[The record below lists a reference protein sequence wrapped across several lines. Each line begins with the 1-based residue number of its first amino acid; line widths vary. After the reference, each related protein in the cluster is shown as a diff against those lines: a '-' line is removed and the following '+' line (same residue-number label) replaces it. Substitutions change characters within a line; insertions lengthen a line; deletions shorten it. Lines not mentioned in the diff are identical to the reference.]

1 MVDVLV
7 CGSVAID
14 LIGQYQGSF
23 KQYQENYEIQA
34 LNISLQLAEM
44 RSSFGGCGMNITYG
58 LNRLGVNCVPLSA
71 VGANYQDHYQAH
83 LLSLGI
89 NTDYIAIDEKY
100 DQCATCILVTD
111 DTGNQITLFHPGAAM
126 SDKRILPGEIE
137 GIENCQLAVLAPEDA
152 KVMIRQAR
160 ELNRLAIP
168 MIFDPGQVLDKFDQ
182 AEIHELIG
190 LSQYAIFNQHEFDML
205 LTRSGLTEANIRSQ
219 LQQVIVTRSEK
230 GVDIYEGTTKTHVD
244 AVPANSILDPTGCG
258 DAFRAGYVYGLILGL
273 EATPCARLGSL
284 MAAEN
289 LRSPETQNYSID
301 SSTLKAAYKT
311 MYQDTY

>member
-23 KQYQENYEIQA
+23 EQYQENYEVQA

-58 LNRLGVNCVPLSA
+58 LNCLGVNCIPLSS
-71 VGANYQDHYQAH
+71 VGANFRDHYQAH

-100 DQCATCILVTD
+100 EQCATCILVSD
-111 DTGNQITLFHPGAAM
+111 DAGNQITLFHPGASM

-160 ELNRLAIP
+160 DLHRLNIP
-168 MIFDPGQVLDKFDQ
+168 MVFDPGQVLDKFDRD
-182 AEIHELIG
+182 EIHELID
-190 LSQYAIFNQHEFDML
+190 LSQFAIFNQHEFDML
-205 LTRSGLTEANIRSQ
+205 LTRSELTEANIRSR
-219 LQQVIVTRSEK
+219 LQQVIVTRSEN

-244 AVPANSILDPTGCG
+244 AAPANNILDPTGCG
-258 DAFRAGYVYGLILGL
+258 DAFRAGYVYGLMLGL
-273 EATPCARLGSL
+273 DATPCGRLGSL

-301 SSTLKAAYKT
+301 SATLKTAYKT
-311 MYQDTY
+311 LYQDSY